1 MMNRLMDSK
10 NPKDKFIIETLLPYL
25 VEHIEESDFKRETV
39 DQISSMYVFPYRTS
53 EGTKLGS
60 LKEPGISWYFEKN
73 KEKNTVSSGGY
84 RIIDDSVLS
93 EKNAASFRKTFNE
106 YCGISEFSDH
116 AVIKDLLEK
125 MSTETDYTDQWWTY
139 AYDVFTLWRK
149 EDFNSSL
156 EKATEGMQNDRFL
169 FVEDEYSDSL
179 Q

>member
-1 MMNRLMDSK
+1 MMNRLLDPK

-25 VEHIEESDFKRETV
+25 VDHIEESEFKRETA
-39 DQISSMYVFPYRTS
+39 DQTSSMYVFPYRTS

-60 LKEPGISWYFEKN
+60 LKEPGISWYFDKNIEK
-73 KEKNTVSSGGY
+73 KTVSSGGY
-84 RIIDDSVLS
+84 RIIDESVLS
-93 EKNAASFRKTFNE
+93 EKNAANFRKTFNE

-125 MSTETDYTDQWWTY
+125 MSMETDYTSRWWTY

-156 EKATEGMQNDRFL
+156 EIATKGMQNDRFL
-169 FVEDEYSDSL
+169 FIEGE
-179 Q
+179 